1 MNTEMKVDRRIDTAK
16 EKLAA
21 LLQQES
27 NKSNSDIIKLLKN
40 EIKAARKSGKS
51 WSKIQEALNEAG
63 IQVSLPTLARP
74 FSDAKKACKAGNKK
88 EKTKTKTIINT
99 VKTEQKGSVP
109 PPLLKPGQFT
119 IKPDRG
125 ADL

>member
-1 MNTEMKVDRRIDTAK
+1 MERETKVNRKIDTAK

-21 LLQQES
+21 LLLQES

-40 EIKAARKSGKS
+40 EIKAARKAGKS
-51 WSKIQEALNEAG
+51 WSQIQGALNEAG
-63 IQVSLPTLARP
+63 IQVSLPTLSKS
-74 FSDAKKACKAGNKK
+74 FSDAKKACKAANKK
-88 EKTKTKTIINT
+88 EKAKAKAGISTTKL
-99 VKTEQKGSVP
+99 EQKGNVP
-109 PPLLKPGQFT
+109 PPLKPGTFQ